1 MSFWLTLNIKQKLH
15 AQNIGSEF
23 ANLSHKYGF
32 KSCFPLEGVSATIF
46 AVEKFSYKFSVISVS
61 YNVSTATH
69 DLT

>member
-1 MSFWLTLNIKQKLH
+1 MRRISVQNLPTYLTNTGLK
-15 AQNIGSEF
+15 
-23 ANLSHKYGF
+23 
-32 KSCFPLEGVSATIF
+32 EGVSATIF